1 MKKSFLHI
9 IVLLLLLPAAI
20 LQAQAP
26 ALQLRTSTDQQVYI
40 TGEDIWIDLLFTGSL
55 GNAKTLRLRLIDR
68 SGQAKAQVEIVPN
81 GNAGSAY
88 MSIPENLPSDYYFID
103 AYARGIATTT
113 SLRPL
118 MIINPMLPPA
128 ACSASGTSSSNAV
141 SSNINIQTDKQRYAG
156 REEVKLTVTGLSDV
170 QQLNISAIRQD
181 RLSILMDETAAGRTL
196 NLVHDANGDVEGE
209 GHHIKAKVTAGGKP
223 LSGLKMIASLK
234 RSRSSL
240 STGTTDEKGVIHFI
254 LPLHYGQTSLM
265 ISPSETKGTKP
276 IIEITEQQTERKSIA
291 FPCLALKEE
300 MRTDIEERIFNSRV
314 SKRFYGEASRAY
326 SIPDRD
332 TSDFYGKPD
341 ERFLLD
347 EYVRFPNME
356 EVIAEIIPPLRVKKE
371 GGVQVLQVLNLPTK
385 SFFEKEPLVLVD
397 GVPLQNSKALIESD
411 PLLVRSIDLVTRR
424 YYIGEVEFSGIV
436 HFKTY
441 RGDRALLS
449 NGDND
454 LITSFKGVQETAS
467 LQAPVFS
474 ASNERMPD
482 SRNLLLK
489 EQSLKPDASGT
500 VSLRFNTSD
509 ALGDYKIVVKGLS
522 KGGQE
527 ITSSSIIT
535 VK

>member
-1 MKKSFLHI
+1 MKKSFVHI
-9 IVLLLLLPAAI
+9 IVLFLLLPAAL

-26 ALQLRTSTDQQVYI
+26 ALQLRTSTDQPVYI
-40 TGEDIWIDLLFTGSL
+40 TGEDIWIDLQFAGSL
-55 GNAKTLRLRLIDR
+55 GNAKTLRIRLIDR
-68 SGQAKAQVEIVPN
+68 SGQSKAQVEIVPN
-81 GNAGSAY
+81 GNGGSAF

-103 AYARGIATTT
+103 AYARGIATST
-113 SLRPL
+113 SLKPV

-128 ACSASGTSSSNAV
+128 ACMASGTSSSNLA
-141 SSNINIQTDKQRYAG
+141 SSNINIQTDKQVYAG
-156 REEVKLTVTGLSDV
+156 REEVKLTVNGLSDI
-170 QQLNISAIRQD
+170 QQLNIVAIRQD
-181 RLSILMDETAAGRTL
+181 QLSVMMDETATGRIL
-196 NLVHDANGDVEGE
+196 NLAHDANGDVEGE

-223 LSGLKMIASLK
+223 LSGLKLTASLK
-234 RSRSSL
+234 GSRSSL
-240 STGTTDEKGVIHFI
+240 ATGTTDVNGIVQFI
-254 LPLHYGQTSLM
+254 LPLHYGQTSLL

-276 IIEITEQQTERKSIA
+276 IIEIIEQQTERKSIA

-314 SKRFYGEASRAY
+314 SKRFYGDASRAY

-371 GGVQVLQVLNLPTK
+371 GGVQMLQVLNLPTK
-385 SFFEKEPLVLVD
+385 SFFEKEPLLLVD

-411 PLLVRSIDLVTRR
+411 PLLVRSIDIVTRR
-424 YYIGEVEFSGIV
+424 YYIGEVEFSGIA

-454 LITSFKGVQETAS
+454 LITAFKGVQETAT
-467 LQAPVFS
+467 LQAPVFNT
-474 ASNERMPD
+474 SNERMPD
-482 SRNLLLK
+482 SRNILLK

-509 ALGDYKIVVKGLS
+509 AVGTYKIVVKGLN
-522 KGGQE
+522 KAGQE
-527 ITSSSIIT
+527 ISASSVIT

>member
-1 MKKSFLHI
+1 MKKSFVHI
-9 IVLLLLLPAAI
+9 IVLFLLFPAAL

-26 ALQLRTSTDQQVYI
+26 ALQLKISTDQQVYI

-55 GNAKTLRLRLIDR
+55 GNAKTLRIRLLDR

-81 GNAGSAY
+81 GQGGSAF

-118 MIINPMLPPA
+118 MIINPLLPPA
-128 ACSASGTSSSNAV
+128 VCSASGTTISNAV
-141 SSNINIQTDKQRYAG
+141 SSSINIQTDKQLYAG
-156 REEVKLTVTGLSDV
+156 REEVKLTVTGLSDI
-170 QQLNISAIRQD
+170 QQLNMAAIRQD
-181 RLSILMDETAAGRTL
+181 RLSVMMDEIASGRIL
-196 NLVHDANGDVEGE
+196 NLAHDANGDVEGE
-209 GHHIKAKVTAGGKP
+209 GHHIKAKVMAGGKP
-223 LSGLKMIASLK
+223 LSGLKLIASLK
-234 RSRSSL
+234 GSRSSL
-240 STGTTDEKGVIHFI
+240 STGTTDEMGMVNFI
-254 LPLHYGQTSLM
+254 LPLHYGQTSLT
-265 ISPSETKGTKP
+265 ISPSETKGIKP
-276 IIEITEQQTERKSIA
+276 IIEIVEQKTERKNIA
-291 FPCLALKEE
+291 FPCLSLKEE

-314 SKRFYGEASRAY
+314 NKRFYGEASRAY

-371 GGVQVLQVLNLPTK
+371 NGVQMLQVLNLPTK

-397 GVPLQNSKALIESD
+397 GVPLQNSKAVIESD

-454 LITSFKGVQETAS
+454 LITTFKGVQETAT
-467 LQAPVFS
+467 LQAPVFT
-474 ASNERMPD
+474 ASNDRLPD

-509 ALGDYKIVVKGLS
+509 ATGNYKIVVKGLN
-522 KGGQE
+522 KAGQE
-527 ITSSSIIT
+527 IIASSIIT

>member
-1 MKKSFLHI
+1 
-9 IVLLLLLPAAI
+9 
-20 LQAQAP
+20 
-26 ALQLRTSTDQQVYI
+26 
-40 TGEDIWIDLLFTGSL
+40 
-55 GNAKTLRLRLIDR
+55 
-68 SGQAKAQVEIVPN
+68 
-81 GNAGSAY
+81 
-88 MSIPENLPSDYYFID
+88 
-103 AYARGIATTT
+103 
-113 SLRPL
+113 
-118 MIINPMLPPA
+118 
-128 ACSASGTSSSNAV
+128 
-141 SSNINIQTDKQRYAG
+141 
-156 REEVKLTVTGLSDV
+156 
-170 QQLNISAIRQD
+170 
-181 RLSILMDETAAGRTL
+181 
-196 NLVHDANGDVEGE
+196 
-209 GHHIKAKVTAGGKP
+209 
-223 LSGLKMIASLK
+223 
-234 RSRSSL
+234 
-240 STGTTDEKGVIHFI
+240 
-254 LPLHYGQTSLM
+254 
-265 ISPSETKGTKP
+265 
-276 IIEITEQQTERKSIA
+276 
-291 FPCLALKEE
+291 
-300 MRTDIEERIFNSRV
+300 
-314 SKRFYGEASRAY
+314 
-326 SIPDRD
+326 
-332 TSDFYGKPD
+332 
-341 ERFLLD
+341 
-347 EYVRFPNME
+347 ME

-454 LITSFKGVQETAS
+454 LITSFKGVQETAT